1 MNPIRLND
9 LIESFLNNRYRVLKL
24 KLFFIIGIIAGAP
37 LILVSLIAYFWL
49 YGIARDDFA
58 IKLSEKL
65 ETASLSIDFYISEKL
80 SGLKFL
86 TYAYSYESLTNK
98 ETLNNIFNLFKR
110 EFGEM
115 VDIGIIESNGIQRV
129 YAGPFN
135 LTGKDYS
142 RHDWFLKALSKG
154 YYVSDVFS
162 GYRNIPHFAI
172 AVKKNIPSKGSFCI
186 LRATIDLDS
195 LTNRIQAMGLKG
207 SEDAF
212 LINNRGVLQT
222 DSRFFGRAMEN
233 MDVGLM
239 DYRRAYSKNITISA
253 LKDMEGFIG
262 YKRLNSVD
270 WYLVMLTKD
279 SPHDKI
285 IELLR
290 HNYTLVYLVFGV
302 LFVCV
307 VLNFIVSSRLIDW
320 IRTSEKN
327 REEAIARSEHA
338 NRLASIGRLAA
349 GVAHEINNPL
359 AIINEKAG
367 LMKDIIDITE
377 NVPHREK
384 LLALIAAI
392 AQSVNRCR
400 TITHRLLGFARQ
412 MDVNLEM
419 IDINTVIREVL
430 QFLEKEILYRDI
442 RLELDMDN
450 GLPSIESDKGQ
461 LQQVFLNIINN
472 AIDAVQ
478 EEGFIKIIKTF
489 RYNQDSVGVSIRDN
503 GHGIPA
509 DKLKQIF
516 EPFYTTKEKG
526 KGTGLGLAITY
537 GIVNKLGGEIKVDS
551 EVGRGTVFTVILPLR
566 LVSKTGDSIL

>member
-1 MNPIRLND
+1 MNPIRLID

-65 ETASLSIDFYISEKL
+65 KTASLSIDFYISEKL

-142 RHDWFLKALSKG
+142 SHDWYLKALSKG

-253 LKDMEGFIG
+253 LKDMKGFIG

-279 SPHDKI
+279 SPQDKI

-478 EEGFIKIIKTF
+478 EEGFIKIKTF

-566 LVSKTGDSIL
+566 VVSKTGDSIL

>member
-142 RHDWFLKALSKG
+142 SHDWFLKALSKG

>member
-1 MNPIRLND
+1 MKPIKLNN
-9 LIESFLNNRYRVLKL
+9 LKESFLNDRYRVLKV
-24 KLFFIIGIIAGAP
+24 KLFFIIGTIAGVPLLLVSIIAY
-37 LILVSLIAYFWL
+37 LWL
-49 YGIARDDFA
+49 YGISKDDFA
-58 IKLSEKL
+58 VKLSEKI
-65 ETASLSIDFYISEKL
+65 ETTSLSIDFYISEKL

-86 TYAYSYESLTNK
+86 TSAYSYEFLSNK
-98 ETLNNIFNLFKR
+98 ENLNNIFNLFKR
-110 EFGEM
+110 EFGEL
-115 VDIGIIESNGIQRV
+115 VDLGIIESNGVQRI

-135 LTGKDYS
+135 LTGRDYS
-142 RHDWFLKALSKG
+142 NHDWFLKTLSKG

-172 AVKKNIPSKGSFCI
+172 AVKKNMPSRGTFCVM
-186 LRATIDLDS
+186 RATIDMDS
-195 LTNRIQAMGLKG
+195 LTNRIHAMGLKG

-212 LINNRGVLQT
+212 LINNMGILQT
-222 DSRFFGRAMEN
+222 DSRFFGKAMEN
-233 MDVGLM
+233 INVGLI
-239 DYRRAYSKNITISA
+239 DYRKAYNRTITISS
-253 LKDMEGFIG
+253 LKDMKGFIG

-302 LFVCV
+302 LFACV

-327 REEAIARSEHA
+327 REEAIAQSEHA

-367 LMKDIIDITE
+367 LMKDIMDITE

-384 LLALIAAI
+384 LLGLIAAI
-392 AQSVNRCR
+392 TQSVNRCR

-412 MDVNLEM
+412 MDVNLEL
-419 IDINTVIREVL
+419 IDINNVIKEVL

-442 RLELDMDN
+442 RLELQLGDD
-450 GLPSIESDKGQ
+450 LPVIESDRGQ

-478 EEGFIKIIKTF
+478 EEGFIKIKTF
-489 RYNQDSVGVSIRDN
+489 RNDQDSIGISIRDN

-537 GIVNKLGGEIKVDS
+537 GIVNKLGGDIKVES
-551 EVGRGTVFTVILPLR
+551 ELGKGTVFTVTLPLR
-566 LVSKTGDSIL
+566 AVSKTRDSLI

>member
-24 KLFFIIGIIAGAP
+24 KLFSIIGIIAGAP
-37 LILVSLIAYFWL
+37 LILVSLIAYFCL

-142 RHDWFLKALSKG
+142 SHDWFLKALSKG

-253 LKDMEGFIG
+253 LKDMKGFIG

-478 EEGFIKIIKTF
+478 EEGFIKIKTF

-566 LVSKTGDSIL
+566 VVSKTGDSIL

>member
-142 RHDWFLKALSKG
+142 SHDWFLKALSKG

-253 LKDMEGFIG
+253 LKDMKGFIG

-478 EEGFIKIIKTF
+478 EEGFIKIKTF